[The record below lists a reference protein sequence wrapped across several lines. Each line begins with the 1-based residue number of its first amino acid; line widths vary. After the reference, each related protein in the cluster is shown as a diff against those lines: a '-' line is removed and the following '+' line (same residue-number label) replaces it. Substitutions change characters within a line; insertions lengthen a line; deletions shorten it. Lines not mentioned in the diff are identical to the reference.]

1 MVENEGVVI
10 PPHLMSVLQQNEYE
24 SVDELRADIASKDE
38 EERDAI
44 WEKADRCAL
53 MRALF
58 PYKNPDGTTSKIG
71 RKVTGWLASD
81 LRVSGQQ
88 VRRYMKLGYYFPP
101 DLRLYNE
108 ETGELTRTVLIRD
121 PATPINLYL
130 TALKAEDYG
139 LEPLFAILKA
149 LDNEWSA
156 GQLWQWIKED
166 QFREAGVT
174 PPVARE
180 WFRNRAE
187 GPDKPTVR
195 QMLED
200 AIASAEQR
208 MDELARRGEQP
219 LAVTVTIRAVE
230 PPEVKQSV

>member
-1 MVENEGVVI
+1 MVEFSDIARLSLAEMVENEGVVI

-88 VRRYMKLGYYFPP
+88 VRTDQPVP
-101 DLRLYNE
+101 DCTQGRGLWSGTAVCHSE
-108 ETGELTRTVLIRD
+108 GTR
-121 PATPINLYL
+121 
-130 TALKAEDYG
+130 
-139 LEPLFAILKA
+139 
-149 LDNEWSA
+149 
-156 GQLWQWIKED
+156 
-166 QFREAGVT
+166 
-174 PPVARE
+174 
-180 WFRNRAE
+180 
-187 GPDKPTVR
+187 
-195 QMLED
+195 
-200 AIASAEQR
+200 
-208 MDELARRGEQP
+208 
-219 LAVTVTIRAVE
+219 
-230 PPEVKQSV
+230 